1 MKKTPLMT
9 RPAVIA
15 GAVLAILVLAIL
27 GFFLLRGGGDRA
39 PPQVAI
45 DLPAAG
51 EPVGKAPDAE
61 SGPPE
66 PAAELEPELEAPSF
80 DIVRVEPSGETVI
93 AGRAAPGSEVTVLD
107 NEKVLGTVKADESGQ
122 WVFLPEQPLEPG
134 AHELALR
141 AKAPETAPAQPA
153 EAPEGSGSEI
163 GTAAVQTGEQVV
175 AVTVGEE
182 PATQETR
189 VAAGAPAVPEP
200 DSERSRTA
208 SSEAPQPAAGTPALV
223 VDSEDVVVVVVPER
237 EGAEGAPGAAEPE
250 RPIAML
256 TPRSGQGPSQVL
268 QQPGDGGIVDRDL
281 ELNAIDYDDAG
292 RVVISG
298 RAAPGATVV
307 VYLNSQLIGRVSA
320 NGDGRWQLVP
330 TMPVAAGL
338 HTLRVDRV
346 DGAGKVIARVETPFA
361 RSTVLASLDQEAFI
375 VVQPGNSLW
384 RIARRS
390 YGQGVRYTVIYDAN
404 QGQIRDPD
412 LIYPGQIFVVPP
424 VN

>member
-1 MKKTPLMT
+1 MT

-15 GAVLAILVLAIL
+15 GAVLAILALLIL
-27 GFFLLRGGGDRA
+27 GFFVLRGGDDA
-39 PPQVAI
+39 APQVAV
-45 DLPAAG
+45 DLPAAS
-51 EPVGKAPDAE
+51 EAQDAE

-66 PAAELEPELEAPSF
+66 PAAEPGPEPEAPSF

-107 NEKVLGTVKADESGQ
+107 NEKVLGTVKADDSGE
-122 WVFLPEQPLEPG
+122 WVFVPEQPLEPG
-134 AHELALR
+134 AHELGLR
-141 AKAPETAPAQPA
+141 AQAPETAPEQAQSA
-153 EAPEGSGSEI
+153 DAPEGSGSKT

-182 PATQETR
+182 PATQEPTV
-189 VAAGAPAVPEP
+189 VAEAPAVPEP
-200 DSERSRTA
+200 DTEPFQTA
-208 SSEAPQPAAGTPALV
+208 TSEAPQPAAPAQPAAETPARV
-223 VDSEDVVVVVVPER
+223 VESEDVVVVVVPEP
-237 EGAEGAPGAAEPE
+237 EVAEDAAGTTEPE
-250 RPIAML
+250 QPIAML

-268 QQPGDGGIVDRDL
+268 QQPGGSGIVDRDL

-298 RAAPGATVV
+298 HAAPGAMVV
-307 VYLNSQLIGRVSA
+307 VYLNNQLIGRVSA
-320 NGDGRWQLVP
+320 DGDGRWQLVP

-346 DGAGKVIARVETPFA
+346 DSAGKVVARVETPFA
-361 RSTVLASLDQEAFI
+361 RSTVLASLDQETFI

-390 YGQGVRYTVIYDAN
+390 YGQGVRYTVIYQAN
-404 QGQIRDPD
+404 QKQIRDPD

>member
-1 MKKTPLMT
+1 MT

-15 GAVLAILVLAIL
+15 GAVLAVPVIAIL
-27 GFFLLRGGGDRA
+27 GFFLLRGDDDKA
-39 PPQVAI
+39 PPQVEV
-45 DLPAAG
+45 DLPAAD
-51 EPVGKAPDAE
+51 EAPDTDP
-61 SGPPE
+61 GPPK
-66 PAAELEPELEAPSF
+66 PAAETEAEPEAPSF

-93 AGRAAPGSEVTVLD
+93 AGRAAPGSMVTVLD
-107 NEKVLGTVKADESGQ
+107 NEKELGTVKADESGE
-122 WVFLPEQPLEPG
+122 WVFLPEKPLEPG

-141 AKAPETAPAQPA
+141 AKAPETMPA
-153 EAPEGSGSEI
+153 EAPEGSGSET
-163 GTAAVQTGEQVV
+163 GMATVQTGERVV

-182 PATQETR
+182 PAAEMPGEASEPSQ
-189 VAAGAPAVPEP
+189 VAATAPA
-200 DSERSRTA
+200 
-208 SSEAPQPAAGTPALV
+208 GTSAKV
-223 VDSEDVVVVVVPER
+223 VESEDVVVVVVPEP
-237 EGAEGAPGAAEPE
+237 ETAEGASGTAEPE
-250 RPIAML
+250 QPIAML

-268 QQPGDGGIVDRDL
+268 QQPGDSGIVDRDL

-298 RAAPGATVV
+298 QAAPGALIV
-307 VYLNSQLIGRVSA
+307 VYLNNQLIGRVSA

-346 DGAGKVIARVETPFA
+346 DGAGKVVARVETPFA
-361 RSTVLASLDQEAFI
+361 RSTVLASLDQETFI

-390 YGQGVRYTVIYDAN
+390 YGQGVRYTVIYRAN